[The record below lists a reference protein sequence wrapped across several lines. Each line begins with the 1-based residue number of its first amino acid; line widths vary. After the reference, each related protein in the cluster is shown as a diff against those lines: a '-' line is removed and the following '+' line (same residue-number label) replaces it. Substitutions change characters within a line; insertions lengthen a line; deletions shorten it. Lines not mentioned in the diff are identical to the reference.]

1 MKNSNARHILIFL
14 FLMFFCRIYGQEMTS
29 RIKTDEVIT
38 SYFSKYFNNK
48 ILAFSINDLY
58 YLVIIENDLKYEEY
72 YISLDTLSKS
82 FQRPRL
88 IDIKQNDSLLKE
100 AFKLSNYH
108 TDFID
113 IKSDYYKEGVKNLM
127 GSSTY
132 FVLYDEKRIRYGES
146 KLNVIIEPNPIY
158 KEVYLYLVKTIIA
171 Q

>member
-1 MKNSNARHILIFL
+1 
-14 FLMFFCRIYGQEMTS
+14 MTS